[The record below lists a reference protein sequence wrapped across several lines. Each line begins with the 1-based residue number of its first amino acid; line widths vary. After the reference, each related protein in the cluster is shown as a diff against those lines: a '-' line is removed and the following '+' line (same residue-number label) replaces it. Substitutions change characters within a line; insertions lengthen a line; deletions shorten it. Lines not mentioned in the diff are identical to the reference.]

1 MSGAPLNTAFDFDVE
16 PSTDVLEMVLQSHS
30 TTPDH
35 IAVVSG
41 TERVSYRHLMLM
53 ASHNAA
59 SLGEAGL
66 QAGECLLCGVDAGV
80 ELPVVWLSAMMLG
93 TVLIPIDL
101 SWPAAAK
108 TATHVSRMNSHHS
121 TVSTSSLITTAE
133 SRWRRSRLSEM
144 VMTMQFAHG
153 MPRGEFLFLSFNNSH
168 LRIKLPRQW
177 MPWQVNTLPICQSGS
192 HWQSCGVSASD

>member
-66 QAGECLLCGVDAGV
+66 QAGECLLCGVDTRCRVTGGLVKRDDARYRAHTDRPVLAGRRQN
-80 ELPVVWLSAMMLG
+80 SDSC
-93 TVLIPIDL
+93 IPDEQ
-101 SWPAAAK
+101 PPQ
-108 TATHVSRMNSHHS
+108 H
-121 TVSTSSLITTAE
+121 
-133 SRWRRSRLSEM
+133 
-144 VMTMQFAHG
+144 
-153 MPRGEFLFLSFNNSH
+153 
-168 LRIKLPRQW
+168 
-177 MPWQVNTLPICQSGS
+177 CQ
-192 HWQSCGVSASD
+192 HQ